1 MHSEREAL
9 SDYVLMFLDMD
20 EPRRPLAAETSG
32 LDVHYDL
39 GEGHPLLGRRL
50 PDLEQD
56 HGQGPVLNGT
66 LSP

>member
-1 MHSEREAL
+1 
-9 SDYVLMFLDMD
+9 MFLDMD

-32 LDVHYDL
+32 LDVDYDL
-39 GEGHPLLGRRL
+39 GERHPSLGRRL